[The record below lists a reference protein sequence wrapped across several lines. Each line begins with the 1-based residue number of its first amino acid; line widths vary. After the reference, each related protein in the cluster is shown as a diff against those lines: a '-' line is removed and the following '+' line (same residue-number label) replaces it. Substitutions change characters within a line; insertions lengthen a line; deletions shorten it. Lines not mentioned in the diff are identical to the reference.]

1 MSAPVVERFCRL
13 FNELHAG
20 NLERLADVYA
30 PGVVFEDPL
39 HRVEGLEA
47 MTRYFARMY
56 EGVASISFDFH
67 DVLETGDR
75 AMLAWTMRMT
85 HRRLRPGEELVLPGA
100 SHVRRPA
107 RRDSPLLGNDSFV
120 AQVTRCCH
128 PSELSARHSPYS
140 PAPPWRS
147 DCSPRAARSCALSY
161 CRPRKLAP
169 GN

>member
-30 PGVVFEDPL
+30 ADVVFEDPL

-67 DVLETGDR
+67 DVLESGDQ
-75 AMLAWTMRMT
+75 AMLAWSMRMT

-100 SHVRRPA
+100 SHVRHANDRVVSHRDYFDAGAMIYERLPVLGGLVRAVRA
-107 RRDSPLLGNDSFV
+107 RV
-120 AQVTRCCH
+120 
-128 PSELSARHSPYS
+128 
-140 PAPPWRS
+140 
-147 DCSPRAARSCALSY
+147 
-161 CRPRKLAP
+161 
-169 GN
+169 